1 MAPVLSDAE
10 AQVLQALVELGEAT
24 TREVYESLAEAT
36 GWAQPTVITF
46 LRRLEA
52 KGLVTHKKLKGQR
65 AFVYRPNQRGRSAG
79 REQVRKIV
87 DRVFGGNPVP
97 LVSMFVEEE
106 PLTKEQIA
114 ALRQLLDEQE
124 RKERGK
130 R

>member
-10 AQVLQALVELGEAT
+10 ARVLQALVELGEGT
-24 TREVYESLAEAT
+24 TREVYDALSEAT

-52 KGLVTHKKLKGQR
+52 KGLVSHRKVKGQR

-79 REQVRKIV
+79 REQIRKLV
-87 DRVFGGNPVP
+87 ERVFGGNPVP

-106 PLTKEQIA
+106 PLTRDQIA

-130 R
+130 S